1 MSTQSPPSKK
11 KNTCLLCVLK
21 RRSTPSPL
29 SKSTRLK
36 AVQRGRVKY
45 SYAWSWHTHP
55 GVWPPSV
62 TCYRETSWKLRAW
75 NNINSKTSFFRSKER
90 GHTRKR
96 KHTFTNTRE
105 KERERRKTKDIML
118 FYQYYYYFNFSFLT
132 LFTILFL
139 ILRYF
144 KQYLLSKNWKKWM
157 ISIFIL
163 HNSKSEILFL
173 FYCKTQTRKHSQG
186 TILEREKQREAK
198 FVKQI
203 AKGKSIVRCAV

>member
-21 RRSTPSPL
+21 RSSPSPL

-45 SYAWSWHTHP
+45 SYAWSCHTHP

-90 GHTRKR
+90 GHTSKT
-96 KHTFTNTRE
+96 KQTFTNTRE

-144 KQYLLSKNWKKWM
+144 KQYLLSKNWKNEW
-157 ISIFIL
+157 SP
-163 HNSKSEILFL
+163 FL
-173 FYCKTQTRKHSQG
+173 FYTTARARYCFYFIVKRK
-186 TILEREKQREAK
+186 RENTHRAPY
-198 FVKQI
+198 
-203 AKGKSIVRCAV
+203 